1 MKGIG
6 FYEEDFF
13 TIKENEALLRENI
26 TRILV
31 TSPGEYTMSEFGCRL
46 KEFIFDPE
54 FVLEEDVKNEIRRA
68 INRWEP
74 RVEISEISAEMTNE
88 RTASIVLKLINKET
102 LEPFTYE
109 ATLRL

>member
-6 FYEEDFF
+6 FYESDFF
-13 TIKENEALLRENI
+13 TVKENEALLRENI

-46 KEFIFDPE
+46 KEFIFEPE
-54 FVLEEDVKNEIRRA
+54 YVLEEDVKREIRRA
-68 INRWEP
+68 ISRWEP
-74 RVEISEISAEMTNE
+74 RVEINAIETEMTDPQ
-88 RTASIVLKLINKET
+88 TASIRIDFINRET

-109 ATLRL
+109 ATIRL